1 MGISSALYSGV
12 SGLNTNGQ
20 AMTVI
25 GNNLANTNTLGFKS
39 SRTIF
44 ADLLSS
50 SINGSGGIS
59 QVGRGVG
66 LSKVDQIFSQGTFE
80 STESNLDV
88 AIEGDGFF
96 ILKESGNATAYYSRA
111 GSFRFD
117 QDGFLINPEG
127 LRVQGKVFDANG
139 LLAAG
144 DATDIQVQSSGLIQ
158 GTVTSTLQLTTNLDS
173 TEPVITQPFDYANP
187 DTYNY
192 SSSVQVFDTLGNPQ
206 LLSTYFT
213 KTGDNTWKASWS
225 AEQDN
230 NSGYIMSG
238 TFADPLVFTPDG
250 VLTNEAAVPPTA
262 TTAIIPTA
270 DITNLPVASVIS
282 LPEGGKTNLPVG
294 SEIDL
299 GTGPETL
306 SGPVVSLPATV
317 TAITLP
323 AISDLTTLPAGTY
336 TLPAGST
343 LRGGTTAVTATPFT
357 LPGDL
362 SADPLSTD
370 PLKFPNTLPEG
381 TTAVW
386 TDYTVT
392 NTLPAGSTITLS
404 DGTEITLYSETVT
417 LPVGT
422 EITLPSGSTTT
433 LPDGTEVVDDPL
445 NPTLLEGGALTTLA
459 DGSATF
465 LPAASLNWGN
475 GTTPTD
481 IVITF
486 DTTQFNSES
495 VVISQNQNGSG
506 AGNLTGIAIDPE
518 GRVIAS
524 YSNGEQTKVSQL
536 VLGKFVNTG
545 GLALAGSNLYTAT
558 TTSGAARTGLPGPEL
573 GNIFTN
579 SLEQSNVDMGAEFV
593 RMITVQRGF
602 QANSKIITTVDELL
616 GELINL
622 KR

>member
-25 GNNLANTNTLGFKS
+25 GNNLANTNTLGFKG

-50 SINGSGGIS
+50 SINGSGGTS

-66 LSKVDQIFSQGTFE
+66 MSKVDQIFSQGTFE

-96 ILKESGNATAYYSRA
+96 ILKEPGDATAYYSRA

-117 QDGFLINPEG
+117 QNGYLINPEG
-127 LRVQGKVFDANG
+127 LRVQGKEFDENG
-139 LLAAG
+139 VLGAG
-144 DATDIQVQSSGLIQ
+144 DATDIRVQSSGLIQ
-158 GTVTSTLQLTTNLDS
+158 GTVTSSLQLTTNLDS
-173 TEPVITQPFDYANP
+173 TEPAIDLTAATGTPFDYN
-187 DTYNY
+187 DSTTYNY

-213 KTGDNTWKASWS
+213 KTAPNEWVANWS
-225 AEQDN
+225 AETDD
-230 NSGYIMSG
+230 GSG
-238 TFADPLVFTPDG
+238 TIMTGSLGTLNFTPDG
-250 VLTNEAAVPPTA
+250 ILANAALPVPTA
-262 TTAIIPTA
+262 TTGTIPQ
-270 DITNLPVASVIS
+270 
-282 LPEGGKTNLPVG
+282 
-294 SEIDL
+294 
-299 GTGPETL
+299 
-306 SGPVVSLPATV
+306 
-317 TAITLP
+317 
-323 AISDLTTLPAGTY
+323 
-336 TLPAGST
+336 
-343 LRGGTTAVTATPFT
+343 
-357 LPGDL
+357 
-362 SADPLSTD
+362 
-370 PLKFPNTLPEG
+370 
-381 TTAVW
+381 
-386 TDYTVT
+386 
-392 NTLPAGSTITLS
+392 
-404 DGTEITLYSETVT
+404 
-417 LPVGT
+417 
-422 EITLPSGSTTT
+422 
-433 LPDGTEVVDDPL
+433 
-445 NPTLLEGGALTTLA
+445 
-459 DGSATF
+459 
-465 LPAASLNWGN
+465 LNWGN

-481 IVITF
+481 IIVTF

-518 GRVIAS
+518 GIVVAS

>member
-50 SINGSGGIS
+50 SINGSGGTS

-66 LSKVDQIFSQGTFE
+66 MSKVDQIFSQGTFE

-96 ILKESGNATAYYSRA
+96 ILKEPGDATAYYSRA

-117 QDGFLINPEG
+117 QNGYLINPEG
-127 LRVQGKVFDANG
+127 LRVQGKEFDANG

-144 DATDIQVQSSGLIQ
+144 DATDIQVESSGLVQ
-158 GTVTSTLQLTTNLDS
+158 GNVTSSLVLTTNLDS
-173 TEPVITQPFDYANP
+173 SEPVLVDTVGDLITFAPNDP
-187 DTYNY
+187 TTYNY
-192 SSSVQVFDTLGNPQ
+192 SSSVQVFDSLGNPH
-206 LLSTYFT
+206 LFTTYFT
-213 KTGDNTWKASWS
+213 KTDDPDPNTWAAYWS
-225 AEQDN
+225 AEKDDG
-230 NSGYIMSG
+230 SGDIMTG
-238 TFADPLVFTPDG
+238 
-250 VLTNEAAVPPTA
+250 
-262 TTAIIPTA
+262 
-270 DITNLPVASVIS
+270 
-282 LPEGGKTNLPVG
+282 
-294 SEIDL
+294 DL
-299 GTGPETL
+299 GTLTFNSDGILTGAAADPPTTTE
-306 SGPVVSLPATV
+306 
-317 TAITLP
+317 AITP
-323 AISDLTTLPAGTY
+323 
-336 TLPAGST
+336 
-343 LRGGTTAVTATPFT
+343 
-357 LPGDL
+357 
-362 SADPLSTD
+362 PLEW
-370 PLKFPNTLPEG
+370 N
-381 TTAVW
+381 
-386 TDYTVT
+386 
-392 NTLPAGSTITLS
+392 
-404 DGTEITLYSETVT
+404 
-417 LPVGT
+417 
-422 EITLPSGSTTT
+422 
-433 LPDGTEVVDDPL
+433 
-445 NPTLLEGGALTTLA
+445 
-459 DGSATF
+459 
-465 LPAASLNWGN
+465 N
-475 GTTPTD
+475 GTTDTPIT
-481 IVITF
+481 VTF

-518 GRVIAS
+518 GIVVAS

>member
-25 GNNLANTNTLGFKS
+25 GNNLANTNTTGFKG

-50 SINGSGGIS
+50 SINGSGGQS

-66 LSKVDQIFSQGTFE
+66 MSKVDQIFSQGTFE

-88 AIEGDGFF
+88 AIEGSGFF
-96 ILKESGNATAYYSRA
+96 ILKEPGDATAYYSRA

-117 QDGFLINPEG
+117 QDGYLVNPEG
-127 LRVQGKVFDANG
+127 LRVQGKAFDANG
-139 LLAAG
+139 LLAGG
-144 DATDIQVQSSGLIQ
+144 DASDIKVASSGLVQ
-158 GTVTSTLQLTTNLDS
+158 GNVTSTLQLTTNLDS
-173 TEPVITQPFDYANP
+173 TEPVITTFPFAYNDP
-187 DTYNY
+187 TTYNY
-192 SSSVQVFDTLGNPQ
+192 SSSVQVFDTLGNSQ

-213 KTGDNTWKASWS
+213 KIADNTWNASWS
-225 AEQDN
+225 AEKDDG
-230 NSGYIMSG
+230 SGAIMSG
-238 TFADPLVFTPDG
+238 TFPDALTFSPDG
-250 VLTNEAAVPPTA
+250 VLLNADPTA
-262 TTAIIPTA
+262 TI
-270 DITNLPVASVIS
+270 
-282 LPEGGKTNLPVG
+282 
-294 SEIDL
+294 
-299 GTGPETL
+299 
-306 SGPVVSLPATV
+306 
-317 TAITLP
+317 
-323 AISDLTTLPAGTY
+323 PAG
-336 TLPAGST
+336 AGIGQ
-343 LRGGTTAVTATPFT
+343 L
-357 LPGDL
+357 DW
-362 SADPLSTD
+362 
-370 PLKFPNTLPEG
+370 N
-381 TTAVW
+381 
-386 TDYTVT
+386 
-392 NTLPAGSTITLS
+392 
-404 DGTEITLYSETVT
+404 
-417 LPVGT
+417 
-422 EITLPSGSTTT
+422 
-433 LPDGTEVVDDPL
+433 
-445 NPTLLEGGALTTLA
+445 
-459 DGSATF
+459 
-465 LPAASLNWGN
+465 N

-506 AGNLTGIAIDPE
+506 AGNLTGVAIDPS
-518 GRVIAS
+518 GIVVAS
-524 YSNGEQTKVSQL
+524 YSNGKQTKVSQL
-536 VLGKFVNTG
+536 VLGKFVNSG

>member
-25 GNNLANTNTLGFKS
+25 GNNLANTNTLGFKG

-50 SINGSGGIS
+50 SINGSGGAS

-66 LSKVDQIFSQGTFE
+66 MSKVDQIFSQGTFE
-80 STESNLDV
+80 ATESNLDV

-96 ILKESGNATAYYSRA
+96 ILKEPGDATAYYSRA

-127 LRVQGKVFDANG
+127 LRVQGKEFNANG
-139 LLAAG
+139 VLAAG
-144 DATDIQVQSSGLIQ
+144 DATDIRVESSGLIR
-158 GTVTSTLQLTTNLDS
+158 GIVTSTLQLTTNLDS
-173 TEPVITQPFDYANP
+173 TEPVIDLTAATGTPFDYNDP
-187 DTYNY
+187 NTYNY

-213 KTGDNTWKASWS
+213 KTNTNTWEANWS
-225 AEQDN
+225 AETDD
-230 NSGYIMSG
+230 GTGTIMTGSLG
-238 TFADPLVFTPDG
+238 TLNFTADG
-250 VLTNEAAVPPTA
+250 ILTNAALPVPTA
-262 TTAIIPTA
+262 TTGTIP
-270 DITNLPVASVIS
+270 L
-282 LPEGGKTNLPVG
+282 
-294 SEIDL
+294 
-299 GTGPETL
+299 
-306 SGPVVSLPATV
+306 
-317 TAITLP
+317 
-323 AISDLTTLPAGTY
+323 
-336 TLPAGST
+336 
-343 LRGGTTAVTATPFT
+343 
-357 LPGDL
+357 
-362 SADPLSTD
+362 
-370 PLKFPNTLPEG
+370 
-381 TTAVW
+381 
-386 TDYTVT
+386 
-392 NTLPAGSTITLS
+392 
-404 DGTEITLYSETVT
+404 
-417 LPVGT
+417 
-422 EITLPSGSTTT
+422 
-433 LPDGTEVVDDPL
+433 
-445 NPTLLEGGALTTLA
+445 
-459 DGSATF
+459 
-465 LPAASLNWGN
+465 LNWGN

-481 IVITF
+481 IIVTF

-518 GRVIAS
+518 GIVVAS

-558 TTSGAARTGLPGPEL
+558 TTSGAPRTGLPGPEL